1 MKKTLFILAI
11 VLCGSSLL
19 FAQKPMKGLV
29 SGGAVYT
36 EAGAIA
42 DATVGM
48 PFAGVTSTTGYT
60 ITSEMPFSHLKK
72 VKYSEQVTVG
82 QDYSDEYFTFNPVT
96 MDHIDATNNPHRK
109 YVQNAPT
116 KNYDVLAILTLLT
129 TDCGPG
135 VTADYP
141 GGNSYQTVFLQGLC
155 WTKSNLKE
163 EVADSRVY
171 DDKTDA
177 DFIDKY
183 GRLYTWY
190 QAVGVAGDG
199 SEMPTP
205 DANGYVK
212 GICPEGWHI
221 PTGDEMA
228 ALRSIPA
235 PMLNATTDWLGE
247 HAADNTNATGFTA
260 YPAGFYNS
268 AINHYESLGTQTDWW
283 SSVYTSDANIT
294 TVKVTEIAYYCDA
307 PMEKQ
312 YDATNAMSVRC
323 VKNGG
328 TIHNFLD

>member
-82 QDYSDEYFTFNPVT
+82 QDYNDEYFTFNPVT
-96 MDHIDATNNPHRK
+96 TTDIDATNNPHRK
-109 YVQNAPT
+109 YVLNASP
-116 KNYDVLAILTLLT
+116 KKYDVLAVLTLLT

-163 EVADSRVY
+163 EVAGSRVY

-177 DFIDKY
+177 AFIDKY

-199 SEMPTP
+199 SVMPTP

-260 YPAGFYNS
+260 YPAGMYTAS
-268 AINHYESLGTQTDWW
+268 LERYEGLGSQTDWW
-283 SSVYTSDANIT
+283 SSVYTSNANIT
-294 TVKVTEIAYYCDA
+294 TVKVTEIAHYCDV

-312 YDATNAMSVRC
+312 YDATNALSVRC

>member
-19 FAQKPMKGLV
+19 FAQKPMKGFV
-29 SGGAVYT
+29 SGGTSGSIDVS
-36 EAGAIA
+36 
-42 DATVGM
+42 VGM
-48 PFAGVTSTTGYT
+48 PVAGVVSSAGYSVTSG
-60 ITSEMPFSHLKK
+60 MPFSHLKK
-72 VKYSEQVTVG
+72 VKYSQQVTVG
-82 QDYSDEYFTFNPVT
+82 QDYNDEYFTFNPVT
-96 MDHIDATNNPHRK
+96 TTDIDATNNPHRK
-109 YVQNAPT
+109 YVQNASP
-116 KNYDVLAILTLLT
+116 KKYDVLAVLTLLT

-163 EVADSRVY
+163 EVAGSRVY

-199 SEMPTP
+199 SVMPTP

-221 PTGDEMA
+221 PTGEEMA
-228 ALRSIPA
+228 VLRSIPA

-260 YPAGFYNS
+260 YPAGMYTAS
-268 AINHYESLGTQTDWW
+268 LERYEGLGSQTDWW
-283 SSVYTSDANIT
+283 SSVYTSNANIT
-294 TVKVTEIAYYCDA
+294 TVKVTEIAHYCDV

>member
-96 MDHIDATNNPHRK
+96 TTDIDATNNPHRK
-109 YVQNAPT
+109 YVLNASP
-116 KNYDVLAILTLLT
+116 KKYDVLAVLTLLT

-141 GGNSYQTVFLQGLC
+141 GGNSYQTVFLAGYC

-163 EVADSRVY
+163 EVAESRVY
-171 DDKTDA
+171 DNKTDA
-177 DFIDKY
+177 AFIDKY

-199 SEMPTP
+199 SVMPTP

-260 YPAGFYNS
+260 YPAGMYTAS
-268 AINHYESLGTQTDWW
+268 LERYEGLGSQTDWW
-283 SSVYTSDANIT
+283 SSVYTSNANIT
-294 TVKVTEIAYYCDA
+294 TVKVTEIAHYCDV

-312 YDATNAMSVRC
+312 YDATNALSVRC
-323 VKNGG
+323 VKDGG
-328 TIHNFLD
+328 AIHIGD

>member
-11 VLCGSSLL
+11 LLCGSSLL
-19 FAQKPMKGLV
+19 FAQKPMKGFV
-29 SGGAVYT
+29 SGGTSGSIDVSVGMPVAGVVSSAGYSVTSGMPFSQLKTVQYDATAAVGSRY
-36 EAGAIA
+36 EDDYFEIDPVAIA
-42 DATVGM
+42 DAGEH
-48 PFAGVTSTTGYT
+48 Y
-60 ITSEMPFSHLKK
+60 
-72 VKYSEQVTVG
+72 
-82 QDYSDEYFTFNPVT
+82 
-96 MDHIDATNNPHRK
+96 K
-109 YVQNAPT
+109 YVMHPLPKQ
-116 KNYDVLAILTLLT
+116 YDVRVTLNLSVLE
-129 TDCGPG
+129 CGPG
-135 VTADYP
+135 ITADYA
-141 GGNSYQTVFLQGLC
+141 GGNSYETVYLEGYC

-163 EVADSRVY
+163 EVAGSRVY

-221 PTGDEMA
+221 PTGEEMA
-228 ALRSIPA
+228 VLRSIPA

-260 YPAGFYNS
+260 YPAGMYTAS
-268 AINHYESLGTQTDWW
+268 LERYEGLGSQTDWW
-283 SSVYTSDANIT
+283 SSVYTSNANIT
-294 TVKVTEIAYYCDA
+294 TVKVTEIAHYCDV

-312 YDATNAMSVRC
+312 YDATNALSVRC
-323 VKNGG
+323 VKDEI

>member
-19 FAQKPMKGLV
+19 FAQKPMKGIV
-29 SGGAVYT
+29 SGGAVYMET
-36 EAGAIA
+36 GAIV

-48 PFAGVTSTTGYT
+48 PFAGVTSTASYKV
-60 ITSEMPFSHLKK
+60 TSEMPFSHLKK
-72 VKYSEQVTVG
+72 VKYSQQVTVG

-96 MDHIDATNNPHRK
+96 TTDIDATNNPHRK
-109 YVQNAPT
+109 YVLNASP
-116 KNYDVLAILTLLT
+116 KKYDVLAVLTLLT
-129 TDCGPG
+129 TECGPG

-163 EVADSRVY
+163 EVAGSRVY

-190 QAVGVAGDG
+190 QAVNVAGDG

-205 DANGYVK
+205 DANGYVQ
-212 GICPEGWHI
+212 GICPDGWHI
-221 PTGDEMA
+221 PTGEEMA
-228 ALRSIPA
+228 VLRSIPA
-235 PMLNATTDWLGE
+235 PMLNAVTDWLGE

-260 YPAGFYNS
+260 YPAGMYTAS
-268 AINHYESLGTQTDWW
+268 LERYEGLGSQTDWW
-283 SSVYTSDANIT
+283 SSVYTSNANIT
-294 TVKVTEIAYYCDA
+294 TVKVTEIAHYCDV

-312 YDATNAMSVRC
+312 YDATNALSVRC

-328 TIHNFLD
+328 TIHDFLD